1 MEADSVWRCP
11 ERSDKTHLDDDSR
24 EDTKR
29 MLMIAPMKEMPG
41 FIEGLVRALARCED
55 VDEST
60 IVRLSCRLMRSPRT
74 AVLLT
79 CFAELGYCDSEQ
91 LLLECNRLLK
101 VTGGR

>member
-1 MEADSVWRCP
+1 MSRVKAMTSLFCKNCRNLVVR
-11 ERSDKTHLDDDSR
+11 ERPRTF
-24 EDTKR
+24 
-29 MLMIAPMKEMPG
+29 APMKEMPG

-91 LLLECNRLLK
+91 LLSECNRLLK